1 LGSLPESLILARR
14 TLAHG
19 ALHPARRLD
28 SVLAA
33 LLRNPGDA
41 RAAAR
46 GEAHV
51 RALPAELCAADQ
63 APA

>member
-1 LGSLPESLILARR
+1 MGSLPESLIVPLRK
-14 TLAHG
+14 LDHG
-19 ALHPARRLD
+19 ALDPARRLD

-41 RAAAR
+41 LAAAR
-46 GEAHV
+46 DQVHV
-51 RALPAELCAADQ
+51 RTLPAALCAADQ

>member
-1 LGSLPESLILARR
+1 MIVALRKLD
-14 TLAHG
+14 HG
-19 ALHPARRLD
+19 ALDPARRLD

-41 RAAAR
+41 RTAAR